1 MKRKGK
7 VMKKIIFIF
16 LFNYLIASDSQY
28 SIIIS
33 NSSNE
38 KNITINDS
46 NSSQVIIRGKN
57 IDLNHSRIESKTII
71 KNSIVIGNT
80 GIYIG
85 R

>member
-1 MKRKGK
+1 
-7 VMKKIIFIF
+7 MKKITFIF
-16 LFNYLIASDSQY
+16 LFTYLIASDNQY

-38 KNITINDS
+38 KNITINGKKIDS
-46 NSSQVIIRGKN
+46 NSSKIIIQGKN
-57 IDLNHSRIESKTII
+57 IDLNNSIIKSKTII

-80 GIYIG
+80 GVYIG